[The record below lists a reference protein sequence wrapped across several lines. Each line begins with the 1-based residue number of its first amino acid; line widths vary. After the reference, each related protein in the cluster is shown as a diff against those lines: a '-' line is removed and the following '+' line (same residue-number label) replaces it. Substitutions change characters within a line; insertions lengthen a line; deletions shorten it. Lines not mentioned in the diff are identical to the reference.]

1 MQGKRTA
8 NRRAAALRQAL
19 MLSISSMLVCAMML
33 VGMTYAWFTDS
44 AVTAVNAIHTGT
56 VNADL
61 MYKTSDGTYRRLS
74 HTTSLFA
81 DTKNNPWVPGHVEIK
96 YLKIENNGTLPI
108 RYSLGVNADISKDSE
123 SVKNAQNENDLLSKL
138 QYAFVKLNSADETI
152 NDSEVTGAASSTA
165 TTINLVSLSNAY
177 GNSPIAEL
185 GTLTA
190 SGTGGSKEA
199 YYAFIIYYP
208 GTAGNNESNTQV
220 TIGLRLLAIQQK
232 STETFTDVNNT
243 NKSDNNPWTDAADST
258 KTTNSLPQSETT
270 GTTTSN
276 TAETSDN

>member
-19 MLSISSMLVCAMML
+19 MLSISSMLICTMML

-61 MYKTSDGTYRRLS
+61 MYKTSDGTYRRL
-74 HTTSLFA
+74 TQNTSLFA
-81 DTKNNPWVPGHVEIK
+81 DTTTPWVPGHIEIK

-108 RYSLGVNADISKDSE
+108 RYSLGVKADLSSN
-123 SVKNAQNENDLLSKL
+123 VQNENALLNAL
-138 QYAFVKLNSADETI
+138 QYAFVQLNAANDTITAD
-152 NDSEVTGAASSTA
+152 EVTGAAPSASRN
-165 TTINLVSLSNAY
+165 INLNPLSNAY
-177 GNSPIAEL
+177 GNSPISEL

-190 SGTGGSKEA
+190 TGTNGSKDA

-208 GTAGNNESNTQV
+208 VSAANNTTDISV

-232 STETFTDVNNT
+232 STDSAAVSESTG
-243 NKSDNNPWTDAADST
+243 PWADAANT
-258 KTTNSLPQSETT
+258 EKTSNSLPETEST
-270 GTTTSN
+270 RTTTSHS
-276 TAETSDN
+276 TETTDH

>member
-19 MLSISSMLVCAMML
+19 MLSISSMLICTMML

-61 MYKTSDGTYRRLS
+61 MYRTSDGTYRRLAQN
-74 HTTSLFA
+74 TPLFA
-81 DTKNNPWVPGHVEIK
+81 DTAHNPWVPGHIEIK

-108 RYSLGVNADISKDSE
+108 RYSLGVNADLSSN
-123 SVKNAQNENDLLSKL
+123 VQNENTLLNAL
-138 QYAFVKLNSADETI
+138 QYAFVKLSSANEIIPD
-152 NDSEVTGAASSTA
+152 DKVTAAASSA
-165 TTINLVSLSNAY
+165 SGNINLTPLSNAY

-190 SGTGGSKEA
+190 TGTDGNKDA

-208 GTAGNNESNTQV
+208 DTATNNTTDISV

-232 STETFTDVNNT
+232 NTDSATVSESTG
-243 NKSDNNPWTDAADST
+243 PWADAANT
-258 KTTNSLPQSETT
+258 KKTSNSLPETEPT
-270 GTTTSN
+270 STTTSN
-276 TAETSDN
+276 SIETTDH